1 VNALSAAFLAEWYD
15 LRDLGNPVRALT
27 DWINGWGDGTTYH
40 WVAYVVSGMI
50 GAAAIGLFL
59 GIAMLSLIWIE
70 RKAVARIQI
79 RYGPNRTGFRGIA
92 QPLADALKLMQKEA
106 LTPRLGDKWI
116 FGLAPI
122 LIFIPA
128 ILVWAVLPWAPNM
141 VIANVD
147 VAILFLVAVGSVT
160 PLIVFMA
167 GWSSNNKYSLIGAM
181 RAIAMAI
188 SYEIPM
194 VLALL
199 GVVLFTGH
207 MDLNG
212 IVKWQQHN
220 HVWLVFLQPLAFFIY
235 FFSASAELNRT
246 PTDIS
251 EAESEIVAGYHTEYS
266 GMKFGLFYA
275 VELANALAVGGILA
289 TLFFGGWW
297 LFGLDRWVPPW
308 LIFLGKMYLF
318 YGLFILTRGTLPR
331 LRIDQLLSFAW
342 KFLLPLALV
351 NVLMVAAEVLVWNEN
366 GLSAGVVLP
375 IFAVINLAMTVILV
389 TGYARLIGFSRTQK
403 PRTLRMVKDPLAAM
417 PQ

>member
-1 VNALSAAFLAEWYD
+1 MNALSAAFLAEWYD